1 MSSGFRTECPE
12 CLSVFRL
19 KDDSA
24 VGKRMKCRK
33 CGHAFRIQPA
43 TGDDFGGSFEED
55 DYGTGSAASPATR
68 PAPVA
73 RRQPGRAGKKAKKR
87 TRPDRPFP
95 WKIAAAIVA
104 VGVVIA
110 VGVSGGYQAV
120 TSTVTSIADS
130 GLSGAFDSHEA
141 LMDESLENYEE
152 LEHALAAV
160 KKEEDV
166 PDALQ
171 TLAEIKQ
178 RTSEYDARLL
188 ALGEIDRQ
196 RATELTKYW
205 NAGKDERKAAFD
217 RVQTQIDR
225 LKNADLLNQEL
236 AWDLNFFRSMDF
248 EFDLVRELPEP
259 DTSRPRSVYFYDR
272 TRALRR
278 ALQAVSK
285 VKSESSGTA
294 QLEEIRSVTAEIEA
308 LKDKASQREFQRI
321 TSEVSSPYFA
331 PHLAAVTTL
340 DKLATKAAE
349 RAAGN
354 QEVVAE
360 IQKLSSTVSNL
371 GFADMGVPGASGP
384 GNQGPLAGGGPGGN
398 NVSGGSGQP
407 ESTGSYPRMSVGN
420 PPDGEERLR
429 ELRDQLAGGD
439 PAASVVILRASGQGR
454 LPLVPQVGRSFPGR
468 LQGLQQHRTGDHEY
482 VVARITGSL
491 ESIADTIRFGMVTGI
506 DPEARLIAVD
516 LSRQPQNTT
525 PGPGGR
531 PVAGTPGSTGP
542 GAYRPGQRPPG
553 AATASRPAGG
563 SPGTAVDDRRASFA
577 KQVGGAEKMVT
588 INLSGGTNDKM
599 QAFVASLREAK
610 LTKAFSLRRST
621 VFLGWEESPQ
631 ALADK
636 IDFAEVVSVNE
647 AERTLDVKLP

>member
-1 MSSGFRTECPE
+1 MSSGLRTECPE
-12 CLSVFRL
+12 CLAVFRL

-43 TGDDFGGSFEED
+43 AGDDFGGSFEED
-55 DYGTGSAASPATR
+55 DYGTGGAPSPATR

-73 RRQPGRAGKKAKKR
+73 RRQAGRAGKKAKKR

-130 GLSGAFDSHEA
+130 GLSGVFDSHEA

-160 KKEEDV
+160 KKEEDAPEAV
-166 PDALQ
+166 K

-217 RVQTQIDR
+217 RVQAQVDR
-225 LKNADLLNQEL
+225 LKNASLLSQDL

-248 EFDLVRELPEP
+248 EFNLVLELPEP
-259 DTSRPRSVYFYDR
+259 DSSRPRSVYFYDR

-278 ALQAVSK
+278 ALQALSK

-294 QLEEIRSVTAEIEA
+294 QLEEIRAVTAEIEA
-308 LKDKASQREFQRI
+308 LKDMASQREFQRI

-331 PHLAAVTTL
+331 PHLAAVATL
-340 DKLATKAAE
+340 DKLATTAAE

-354 QEVVAE
+354 EEVLQE

-371 GFADMGVPGASGP
+371 QFADMGVPGPAGQ
-384 GNQGPLAGGGPGGN
+384 GNQGPLAGGRPGGN
-398 NVSGGSGQP
+398 SGSGQP
-407 ESTGSYPRMSVGN
+407 ESTGSYPRISAGS
-420 PPDGEERLR
+420 PPDDESRLAELR
-429 ELRDQLAGGD
+429 EQLAGGD
-439 PAASVVILRASGQGR
+439 PDASVVILRGTGRGMMPLLPSVSRVFRARMQGVQSHRSGE
-454 LPLVPQVGRSFPGR
+454 
-468 LQGLQQHRTGDHEY
+468 TEY
-482 VVARITGSL
+482 VVTRLEGSL
-491 ESIADTIRFGMVTGI
+491 ESLAEQINFGTVTGI
-506 DPEARLIAVD
+506 DPEARLIAID

-525 PGPGGR
+525 RGPGGR

-553 AATASRPAGG
+553 AATGSRPAGS
-563 SPGTAVDDRRASFA
+563 SPGTGADDRRASFA

-588 INLSGGTNDKM
+588 LNLEGITNDRL
-599 QAFVASLREAK
+599 QAFIDSLREAK
-610 LTKAFSLRRST
+610 LTSAFSLRRGT
-621 VFLGWEESPQ
+621 VYMGWSESPQ

-647 AERTLDVKLP
+647 AERTLEVKLP